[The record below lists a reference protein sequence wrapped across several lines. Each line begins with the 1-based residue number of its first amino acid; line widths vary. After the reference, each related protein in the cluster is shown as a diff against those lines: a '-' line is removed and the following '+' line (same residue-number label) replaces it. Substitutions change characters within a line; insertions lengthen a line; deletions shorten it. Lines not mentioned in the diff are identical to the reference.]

1 MAHLQKEEFMADTHA
16 AVRGS
21 KRVPL
26 PGARALGRTNPHTTI
41 EVSLK
46 LRPKNE
52 IPDLTG
58 RPAAT
63 MSREELAEKYG
74 ASGNDINKVVEAFQK
89 FGLKRVEANAATR
102 TVRLSGTIAQMENAF
117 QVKLFDYA
125 HPEGNYRGRIGEVS
139 VPTDAKDIV
148 QAVFGL
154 DNRRVAKRRR
164 HPVHELS
171 KSKTLR
177 IPSSWYSPSQLA
189 AHYNFPG
196 GDGTGQAVGLL
207 EFGGGYF
214 PADLHEFCKLAGV
227 SVPTVVAVSTDGTAT
242 NSRDGAEGEVMLDV
256 EVVAGI
262 CPKSTIVVYFAEW
275 TEQGWITAMDA
286 VIQDKAHDPGVISVS
301 WGAPEDTD
309 IWTDQAMTQMNEMFK
324 EAALL
329 GITICIAAGDD
340 GSSDADMDGHAHADF
355 PSSSPY
361 VLAVGGTTIPTKGG
375 SQPDI
380 IWKEGDGLRSDS
392 GGSTGGGVSAKFVRP
407 PWQEGITISSV
418 NPGAIVGRCVPDV
431 AANADWN
438 ASPYLLVVD
447 GKAQGNG
454 GTSAATPLW
463 AALVTLV
470 NQARGADKRIG
481 YLTPLL
487 YQGGVGSAGCTDITS
502 GDNVTATVGG
512 YSAGPGYDAVSGWGT
527 PNGKQLLAALPA

>member
-1 MAHLQKEEFMADTHA
+1 MAETHV
-16 AVRGS
+16 AVTGS
-21 KRVPL
+21 KRVSL
-26 PGARALGRTNPHTTI
+26 PGARALGRANPHTTI

-46 LRPKNE
+46 LRRKNE
-52 IPDLTG
+52 LPDLTG
-58 RPAAT
+58 RPSAT
-63 MSREELAEKYG
+63 LSREELAEKYG
-74 ASGNDINKVVEAFQK
+74 ASDDDIDKVVQAFQK

-102 TVRLSGTIAQMENAF
+102 TVRLSGTITQMENAF

-125 HPEGNYRGRIGEVS
+125 HPDGNYRGRVGAVS
-139 VPTDAKDIV
+139 VPPEVKDIV

-154 DNRRVAKRRR
+154 DNRRVARRRR

-177 IPSSWYSPSQLA
+177 IPASWYVPSQLA
-189 AHYNFPG
+189 AHNNFPA
-196 GDGTGQAVGLL
+196 GDGSGQAVGLL

-214 PADLHEFCKLAGV
+214 PSDLQEFCKLADV
-227 SVPTVVAVSTDGTAT
+227 SMPTVVAVSTDGTAT

-286 VIQDKAHDPGVISVS
+286 VMQDKAHDPGVVSVS

-309 IWTDQAMTQMNEMFK
+309 IWTDQAMTQMNETFK

-329 GITICIAAGDD
+329 GVTICIAAGDD

-375 SQPDI
+375 TQPDI
-380 IWKEGDGLRSDS
+380 VWKEGDGLRADN
-392 GGSTGGGVSAKFVRP
+392 GGSTGAGVSAKFDRP
-407 PWQEGITISSV
+407 PWQESITISSV
-418 NPGAIVGRCVPDV
+418 NPGSIVGRCVPDI

-454 GTSAATPLW
+454 GTSAATPLL
-463 AALVTLV
+463 ASLVTLI
-470 NQARGADKRIG
+470 NQARGAGKRIG

-487 YQGGVGSAGCTDITS
+487 YQSSAGGGQTIGSAGCTDVRS
-502 GDNVTATVGG
+502 GDNTTAAVGG
-512 YSAGPGYDAVSGWGT
+512 YSAGPGYDAASGWGT
-527 PNGKQLLAALPA
+527 PDGRQLLAALPA

>member
-1 MAHLQKEEFMADTHA
+1 MADTHA
-16 AVRGS
+16 AVAGS

-26 PGARALGRTNPHTTI
+26 PGARALGRANPHTTI
-41 EVSLK
+41 DVSLK
-46 LRPKNE
+46 LRRKAE
-52 IPDLTG
+52 IADLTG

-74 ASGNDINKVVEAFQK
+74 ASADDIDKVVQAFQK
-89 FGLKRVEANAATR
+89 LGLKRVEANAATR
-102 TVRLSGTIAQMENAF
+102 TVRLSGTIEQMENAF
-117 QVKLFDYA
+117 GVKLFDYA
-125 HPEGNYRGRIGEVS
+125 HPEGNYRGRVGAVS
-139 VPTDAKDIV
+139 VPSEVKDIV

-177 IPSSWYSPSQLA
+177 IPSSWYIPSQLA
-189 AHYNFPG
+189 AHYNFPT
-196 GDGTGQAVGLL
+196 GDGTGEAVGLL

-214 PADLHEFCKLAGV
+214 PADLQEFCKLAGV
-227 SVPTVVAVSTDGTAT
+227 GMPTVVPVSTDGTAT

-286 VIQDKAHDPGVISVS
+286 VIQDKTHDPGVISVS

-309 IWTDQAMTQMNEMFK
+309 IWTDQAMTQMNETFK

-355 PSSSPY
+355 PASSPY

-375 SQPDI
+375 TGPDI
-380 IWKEGDGLRSDS
+380 VWKEGDGLRADN
-392 GGSTGGGVSAKFVRP
+392 GGSTGGGVSAKFDRP
-407 PWQEGITISSV
+407 PWQEGITVASV

-447 GKAQGNG
+447 GKVQGNG
-454 GTSAATPLW
+454 GTSAASPLW
-463 AALVTLV
+463 ASLVTLV
-470 NQARGADKRIG
+470 NQARGAGRRMAI
-481 YLTPLL
+481 
-487 YQGGVGSAGCTDITS
+487 
-502 GDNVTATVGG
+502 
-512 YSAGPGYDAVSGWGT
+512 
-527 PNGKQLLAALPA
+527 